1 MRSSARSSG
10 AGRGRVEWN
19 HLLSNGGVKNIIFSM
34 DYRHRRGGESFRPS
48 QHLTNSIRH
57 FSRLQIF
64 ILNAVTCRI
73 LHGCCCLVRKPMS
86 VPFADRESIRGAVR
100 LA

>member
-19 HLLSNGGVKNIIFSM
+19 HLLSNGGVKIAYFQWIIVIEE
-34 DYRHRRGGESFRPS
+34 GGESSRPS
-48 QHLTNSIRH
+48 QHLPNSIRR

-64 ILNAVTCRI
+64 HSERRHLPHSERLLLLGSQANERAVC
-73 LHGCCCLVRKPMS
+73 G
-86 VPFADRESIRGAVR
+86 
-100 LA
+100 